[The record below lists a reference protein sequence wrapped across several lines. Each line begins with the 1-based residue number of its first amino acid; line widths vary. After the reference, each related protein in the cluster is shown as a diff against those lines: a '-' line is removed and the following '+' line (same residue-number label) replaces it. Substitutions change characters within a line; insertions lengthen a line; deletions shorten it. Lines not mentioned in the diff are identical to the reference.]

1 MSDTIPKSMFDD
13 FDEDLPEDPV
23 LLANAQGFK
32 GVRDKLEATLEEACK
47 LNPDEDEGCIM
58 CSG

>member
-13 FDEDLPEDPV
+13 FDEDLPEDPE
-23 LLANAQGFK
+23 LLAKAQGF
-32 GVRDKLEATLEEACK
+32 GDVRAKLEATLAEACK